1 MKNKR
6 KIRLPIIF
14 FLLLLTLSLSGK
26 FEVTKVY
33 DGDTVKAEG
42 HDIKFRIFKNHITN

>member
-6 KIRLPIIF
+6 KICLPIIF
-14 FLLLLTLSLSGK
+14 FLLLLPTLSLGGEFK
-26 FEVTKVY
+26 VTRVY

-42 HDIKFRIFKNHITN
+42 HDIKFRI